1 LEVLNNICTNFSD
14 QNLKLENFIT
24 QNQTSFNNLNNQ
36 LKKIQHDLLQLKN
49 NIEKTFKEIE
59 METNGNQNFLAKW
72 ISGANTRLARK
83 QIYQK
88 QIGLTNQVQKIN
100 DTFGQITQEIEN
112 TVNNFMTSSQQII
125 ANYKN
130 TENQL
135 QTAFKT
141 NQTTSAASPTNANTQ
156 LQLSIKQA
164 IDALN
169 VARKGIEQQKIF
181 SEINKSIDNLLQ

>member
-1 LEVLNNICTNFSD
+1 MEVLNNICTNFSD

-24 QNQTSFNNLNNQ
+24 QNQASFNNLNNQ

-72 ISGANTRLARK
+72 ISGANTRLARE

-125 ANYKN
+125 VNYKN

-169 VARKGIEQQKIF
+169 IAR
-181 SEINKSIDNLLQ
+181 NLVK